1 MQEPKKVL
9 RKVRNMQVLL
19 LADVKGVGKKGE
31 IVNAS
36 DGYAR
41 NYLLPRNLAKE
52 VTPAVL
58 KAVEQEQEAKARRR
72 AREEQEAAELG
83 EKLSKL
89 TVRLTAKA
97 GENGR
102 LFGSI
107 TSKDIA
113 QALAQQK
120 VKVDRRKIELKE
132 PIRSLGV
139 TNVPVRIYQDTV
151 VSLTVEVVS
160 QD

>member
-1 MQEPKKVL
+1 
-9 RKVRNMQVLL
+9 MQVLL
-19 LADVKGVGKKGE
+19 LADVKGFGKKGE

-41 NYLLPRNLAKE
+41 NFLLPRNLAKE

-58 KAVEQEQEAKARRR
+58 KAVEQEQDAKDRRR

-83 EKLSKL
+83 AKLSKL

-97 GENGR
+97 GEGGR

-113 QALAQQK
+113 QALSQQK

-132 PIRSLGV
+132 PIRSLGI
-139 TNVPVRIYQDTV
+139 TTVPVRIYQDTV
-151 VSLTVEVVS
+151 VSLKVEVVS

>member
-1 MQEPKKVL
+1 M
-9 RKVRNMQVLL
+9 MQVLL
-19 LADVKGVGKKGE
+19 LADVKGFGKKGE

-41 NYLLPRNLAKE
+41 NYLFPRNLAKE

-58 KAVEQEQEAKARRR
+58 KAIEQEQEAKERRR

-83 EKLSKL
+83 AKLSKL
-89 TVRLTAKA
+89 TVTLAAKA
-97 GENGR
+97 GEGGR

-113 QALAQQK
+113 QALAEKK

-132 PIRSLGV
+132 PIRSLG
-139 TNVPVRIYQDTV
+139 TTTVPVRIYQDTV
-151 VSLTVEVVS
+151 VPLQVEVVS
-160 QD
+160 KD

>member
-1 MQEPKKVL
+1 M
-9 RKVRNMQVLL
+9 RVLL
-19 LADVKGVGKKGE
+19 LADVKGLGKKGE
-31 IVNAS
+31 VVNAS
-36 DGYAR
+36 DGYVR

-58 KAVEQEQEAKARRR
+58 KALEQEKAAKARQ
-72 AREEQEAAELG
+72 REREKQEAAQLG
-83 EKLSKL
+83 EKLSQT
-89 TVRLTAKA
+89 TVRLTARA
-97 GENGR
+97 GEGGR

-113 QALAQQK
+113 QALSKQHG

-132 PIRSLGV
+132 PIRSLGA
-139 TNVPVRIYQDTV
+139 TTVPVRIYHDTV
-151 VSLTVEVVS
+151 VSLKVEVVS

>member
-1 MQEPKKVL
+1 
-9 RKVRNMQVLL
+9 MQVLL

-31 IVNAS
+31 VVNAS

-41 NYLLPRNLAKE
+41 NYLFPRNLAKE

-58 KAVEQEQEAKARRR
+58 KALEQEQGAKDRRR

-83 EKLSKL
+83 AKLSKL

-97 GENGR
+97 GEGGR

-113 QALAQQK
+113 KALSEQK

-132 PIRSLGV
+132 PIRALGFA
-139 TNVPVRIYQDTV
+139 TVPVRVYLDTV

>member
-1 MQEPKKVL
+1 
-9 RKVRNMQVLL
+9 MQVLL

-52 VTPAVL
+52 VTPAVM
-58 KAVEQEQEAKARRR
+58 KAIEQEQEAKERRR
-72 AREEQEAAELG
+72 AREQQEAAELG
-83 EKLSKL
+83 EKLSRL
-89 TVRLTAKA
+89 TVTLTAKA
-97 GENGR
+97 GEGGR

-113 QALAQQK
+113 QALAAKK
-120 VKVDRRKIELKE
+120 VKIDRRKIELKE
-132 PIRSLGV
+132 PIRSLGPA
-139 TNVPVRIYQDTV
+139 TVPVRIYADTV
-151 VSLTVEVVS
+151 VSLQVEVVS
-160 QD
+160 QE

>member
-1 MQEPKKVL
+1 
-9 RKVRNMQVLL
+9 MQVLL

-58 KAVEQEQEAKARRR
+58 KAMEQEQEAKARRR
-72 AREEQEAAELG
+72 AREEQEAAQLG

-113 QALAQQK
+113 EALAQQK
-120 VKVDRRKIELKE
+120 IKIDRRKIELKE
-132 PIRSLGV
+132 PIRSLGIHE
-139 TNVPVRIYQDTV
+139 VPVRIYQDTV
-151 VSLTVEVVS
+151 VSLKIEVVS
-160 QD
+160 QE

>member
-1 MQEPKKVL
+1 
-9 RKVRNMQVLL
+9 MQVLL
-19 LADVKGVGKKGE
+19 LADVKGFGKKGE

-52 VTPAVL
+52 VTPAVM
-58 KAVEQEQEAKARRR
+58 KAVEQEQDAKDRRR

-83 EKLSKL
+83 AKLSKL

-97 GENGR
+97 GEGGR

-113 QALAQQK
+113 QALSQQK

-132 PIRSLGV
+132 PIRSLGI
-139 TNVPVRIYQDTV
+139 TTVPVRVYQDTV
-151 VSLTVEVVS
+151 VSLKVEVVI

>member
-1 MQEPKKVL
+1 
-9 RKVRNMQVLL
+9 MQVLL
-19 LADVKGVGKKGE
+19 LTDVKGFGKKGE

-36 DGYAR
+36 DGYVR

-52 VTPAVL
+52 ATPAVL
-58 KAVEQEQEAKARRR
+58 RAIEQEQEARTRRR
-72 AREEQEAAELG
+72 ARAEQEAAELG
-83 EKLSKL
+83 NKLSAI
-89 TVRLTAKA
+89 TVKLTAKA
-97 GENGR
+97 GEGGR

-113 QALAQQK
+113 NALAEQK

-132 PIRSLGV
+132 PIRSLGPA
-139 TNVPVRIYQDTV
+139 TIPVRIYQDTV
-151 VSLTVEVVS
+151 VMLNVEVVS

>member
-1 MQEPKKVL
+1 
-9 RKVRNMQVLL
+9 MQVLL
-19 LADVKGVGKKGE
+19 LADVKGFGNKGE

-41 NYLLPRNLAKE
+41 NYLFPRNLAKE

-58 KAVEQEQEAKARRR
+58 KAVEQEKDAKERRQ

-83 EKLSKL
+83 AKLSQL
-89 TVRLTAKA
+89 TVKLTAKA
-97 GENGR
+97 GEGGR

-120 VKVDRRKIELKE
+120 VKIDRRKIELKE
-132 PIRSLGV
+132 PIRSLG
-139 TNVPVRIYQDTV
+139 TTTVPVRVYHDTV
-151 VSLTVEVVS
+151 VSLQVEVLS

>member
-1 MQEPKKVL
+1 
-9 RKVRNMQVLL
+9 MQVLL
-19 LADVKGVGKKGE
+19 LADVKGFGKKGE

-58 KAVEQEQEAKARRR
+58 KAVEQEQDAKDRRR

-83 EKLSKL
+83 AKLSKL

-97 GENGR
+97 GEGGR

-113 QALAQQK
+113 QALSQQK

-132 PIRSLGV
+132 PIRSLGA
-139 TNVPVRIYQDTV
+139 TTVPVRIYQDTV
-151 VSLTVEVVS
+151 VSLKVEVVS

>member
-1 MQEPKKVL
+1 
-9 RKVRNMQVLL
+9 MQVLL
-19 LADVKGVGKKGE
+19 LVDVKGYGKKGE
-31 IVNAS
+31 VVNAS

-41 NYLLPRNLAKE
+41 NYLFPRSLAKE

-58 KAVEQEQEAKARRR
+58 KAIEQEQEAKDRRR

-83 EKLSKL
+83 TKISKT
-89 TVRLTAKA
+89 TVTLTAKA
-97 GENGR
+97 GEGGR

-113 QALAQQK
+113 KALADK
-120 VKVDRRKIELKE
+120 KIRVDRRKIELKE
-132 PIRSLGV
+132 PIRSLGF
-139 TNVPVRIYQDTV
+139 TPVPVRIYQDTV
-151 VSLTVEVVS
+151 VTLQVEVVS

>member
-1 MQEPKKVL
+1 
-9 RKVRNMQVLL
+9 MQVLL
-19 LADVKGVGKKGE
+19 LADVKGFGNKGE

-41 NYLLPRNLAKE
+41 NYLFPRNLAKE

-58 KAVEQEQEAKARRR
+58 KAVEQEKDAKERRQ

-83 EKLSKL
+83 AKLSQL
-89 TVRLTAKA
+89 TVKLTAKA
-97 GENGR
+97 GEGGR

-120 VKVDRRKIELKE
+120 VKIDRRKIELKE
-132 PIRSLGV
+132 PIRSLGTTV
-139 TNVPVRIYQDTV
+139 VPVRVYHDTV
-151 VSLTVEVVS
+151 VSLQVEVLS

>member
-1 MQEPKKVL
+1 
-9 RKVRNMQVLL
+9 MQVLL
-19 LADVKGVGKKGE
+19 LADVKGFGKKGE

-41 NYLLPRNLAKE
+41 NFLLPRNLAKE

-58 KAVEQEQEAKARRR
+58 KAVEQEQDAKDRRR

-83 EKLSKL
+83 AKLSKL

-97 GENGR
+97 GEGGR

-113 QALAQQK
+113 QALSQQK

-132 PIRSLGV
+132 PIRSLGI
-139 TNVPVRIYQDTV
+139 TTVPVRIYQDTV
-151 VSLTVEVVS
+151 ASLKVEVVS

>member
-1 MQEPKKVL
+1 
-9 RKVRNMQVLL
+9 MQVLL

-41 NYLLPRNLAKE
+41 NFLFPRNLAKE

-58 KAVEQEQEAKARRR
+58 KAMEQEQEAKDRRR

-83 EKLSKL
+83 AKLSKI
-89 TVRLTAKA
+89 TVTLTAKA
-97 GENGR
+97 GEGGR

-113 QALAQQK
+113 KALAEKK

-132 PIRSLGV
+132 PIRSLG
-139 TNVPVRIYQDTV
+139 TTTVPVRIYQDTV
-151 VSLTVEVVS
+151 VTLQVEVVS